1 MSTEAKAKIQR
12 KRTGLYV
19 VWGGVA
25 VLGLG
30 YLLLAKG
37 SITLAPIL
45 IIGAF
50 FILAAGILLGWD

>member
-1 MSTEAKAKIQR
+1 MANDQKQKIQR
-12 KRTGLYV
+12 KRSGLIV

-25 VLGLG
+25 TLGLG
-30 YLLLAKG
+30 YILLAKG

-50 FILAAGILLGWD
+50 VILAIGILLGWD